1 MKYMSMQQ
9 YILTNITTS
18 SSPAQNAGFWAE
30 PFLLD
35 IVFLTDSGSQ
45 GYPFKESAWCRAG
58 TLGQF
63 EILTHLCHPPWYI
76 KWTNWAFSG
85 VG

>member
-30 PFLLD
+30 PFLLY
-35 IVFLTDSGSQ
+35 VFLTDSGSQ
-45 GYPFKESAWCRAG
+45 GFPFKESAGCRAG

-63 EILTHLCHPPWYI
+63 EILTHLCQPHG
-76 KWTNWAFSG
+76 T
-85 VG
+85 